1 MSLEKA
7 LEANT
12 AALIALT
19 AALAANA
26 SAPAAAPAAAP
37 APAPAPART
46 RTRPEAV
53 PTPAAAPVAAVKAL
67 DKQGLIAKL
76 TELCNIPNGR
86 AECTA
91 LCVKHGSATKN
102 ASGLDPSKYQAVY
115 DEAQALIEAAALD
128 PAA

>member
-12 AALIALT
+12 AAVLALT
-19 AALAANA
+19 AALASGTAVPA
-26 SAPAAAPAAAP
+26 AAPAAPRTRARPAEAPAAAP
-37 APAPAPART
+37 APAAKP
-46 RTRPEAV
+46 
-53 PTPAAAPVAAVKAL
+53 AL

-91 LCVKHGSATKN
+91 LCVKHGSPTKN
-102 ASGLDPSKYQAVY
+102 ASGLSPAVYQAVY

>member
-12 AALIALT
+12 AAVLALT
-19 AALAANA
+19 AALASGN
-26 SAPAAAPAAAP
+26 APAAAAPAPAAPTPAAPRTRARPEAVPAPAAPAAAP
-37 APAPAPART
+37 A
-46 RTRPEAV
+46 
-53 PTPAAAPVAAVKAL
+53 L
-67 DKQGLIAKL
+67 DKKGLIAKL

-86 AECTA
+86 TECTA

-102 ASGLDPSKYQAVY
+102 ASGLDPSKYQIVF
-115 DEAQALIEAAALD
+115 DEAQALIDAAALD